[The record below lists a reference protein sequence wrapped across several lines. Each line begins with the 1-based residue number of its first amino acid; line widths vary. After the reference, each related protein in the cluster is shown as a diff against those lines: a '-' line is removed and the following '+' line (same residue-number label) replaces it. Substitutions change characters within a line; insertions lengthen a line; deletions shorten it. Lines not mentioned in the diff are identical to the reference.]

1 MTSVTPLWPMAARL
15 ASPDLAEG
23 AEQLSDLIGCIYDTV
38 LDSPSWTNAV
48 ERTMQFVGGV
58 GASLYTKNAAMPSG
72 HILHV
77 VGISAD
83 YQSSYFDKY
92 VALDPTTTVQFFA
105 ELDEPIGIE
114 DILPYAEFKQTR
126 FYKEWVQ
133 PQGLADCINSVLDK
147 SITNVAMFGVF
158 RHERDGVADERA
170 RHRMRLIA
178 PHIRRAVMIGRM
190 FDLKAAEAATLA
202 DTLDGLSV
210 GLFLVD
216 SAARIVHANFAGHA
230 MLDTADVLRASSGR
244 LSARDSQADRAL
256 REALAVAG
264 DGDSA
269 LGTRGI
275 AMPLVGS
282 TGERYVAHL
291 LPLTSGARRQAGLVY
306 SATAALF
313 VRKADIDATS
323 PPELIG
329 KTFQLTPSELRVLLA
344 IVQVGGVPEVAAAL
358 GVAETTIKTHL
369 SRLFYKTGTRRQADL
384 VKLFAGYAT
393 RVIG

>member
-1 MTSVTPLWPMAARL
+1 
-15 ASPDLAEG
+15 
-23 AEQLSDLIGCIYDTV
+23 
-38 LDSPSWTNAV
+38 
-48 ERTMQFVGGV
+48 
-58 GASLYTKNAAMPSG
+58 
-72 HILHV
+72 
-77 VGISAD
+77 
-83 YQSSYFDKY
+83 
-92 VALDPTTTVQFFA
+92 
-105 ELDEPIGIE
+105 
-114 DILPYAEFKQTR
+114 
-126 FYKEWVQ
+126 
-133 PQGLADCINSVLDK
+133 
-147 SITNVAMFGVF
+147 
-158 RHERDGVADERA
+158 
-170 RHRMRLIA
+170 
-178 PHIRRAVMIGRM
+178 MIGRM

-202 DTLDGLSV
+202 DTLDGLSL

-244 LSARDSQADRAL
+244 LSARDSQADRTL
-256 REALAVAG
+256 RDALAVAG
-264 DGDSA
+264 EGDSA

-323 PPELIG
+323 APELIG
-329 KTFQLTPSELRVLLA
+329 KAFQLTPSELRVLLA
-344 IVQVGGVPEVAAAL
+344 IVQVGGVPEVATAL

-369 SRLFYKTGTRRQADL
+369 SRLFDKTGTRRQADL
-384 VKLFAGYAT
+384 VKLFAGYAA